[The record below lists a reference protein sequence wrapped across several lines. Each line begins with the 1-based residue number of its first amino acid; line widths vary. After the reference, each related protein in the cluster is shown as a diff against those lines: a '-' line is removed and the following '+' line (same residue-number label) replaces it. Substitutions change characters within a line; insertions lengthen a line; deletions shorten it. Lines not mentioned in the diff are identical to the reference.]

1 MIGCLKAQFRLS
13 NAAER
18 SPSYLPAVDG
28 LRALSILAVLA
39 FHGVGFLRSTLG
51 KQGWL
56 GVDIFFVI
64 SGFLISRLAMAEID
78 RTGHLDVRR
87 FFLSRVLRISPAIWV
102 LLSVYALTNP
112 LGSDSIFQA
121 VTLAALNFTDY
132 DVALGWNNSI
142 DAGLSFCWSLA
153 IEEKFYLFFPFLMLF
168 YKRFRSPLCLLM
180 LIGLAEFWKFT
191 QITPTTDALR
201 LMGAFDTRF
210 DEILIGCLAASL
222 WDRKERYSG
231 FFSILSKPFVPVL
244 LFLGLLYF
252 FRHFVYPPAL
262 FTLSQKQ
269 LCWIVSIPV
278 FSALVGLLLLSL
290 TAVHEN
296 GKVCLLYRALSCRPM
311 IGLGR
316 LSYSLYLWHGIA
328 FLLAARLVLS
338 EPWQLDVAKF
348 AIAVFV
354 AFMSYSLI
362 EKPFLK
368 IKKQMTSSAVS
379 ITLDDAQERVDSVFA
394 AGSSLAHRER
404 DFTVVR

>member
-1 MIGCLKAQFRLS
+1 MQFRLS
-13 NAAER
+13 NPAER
-18 SPSYLPAVDG
+18 PPSYLPAVDG

-39 FHGVGFLRSTLG
+39 FHGVGFLRSALG

-64 SGFLISRLAMAEID
+64 SGFLISRLAMAEIN

-142 DAGLSFCWSLA
+142 DSGLSFCWSLA
-153 IEEKFYLFFPFLMLF
+153 VEEKFYLFFPFLMLF

-222 WDRKERYSG
+222 WDRKERYSS
-231 FFSILSKPFVPVL
+231 FLNILSKPFVPVS
-244 LFLGLLYF
+244 LFLGLMYF

-262 FTLSQKQ
+262 YTLSQKQ

-278 FSALVGLLLLSL
+278 FSTLVGLLLLSL
-290 TAVHEN
+290 TAVQEN
-296 GKVCLLYRALSCRPM
+296 GKTCLLSRALSCPPM
-311 IGLGR
+311 IAIGR

-328 FLLAARLVLS
+328 FLLAARLVLP
-338 EPWQLDVAKF
+338 EPWQVDIAKL
-348 AIAVFV
+348 AISMLI
-354 AFMSYSLI
+354 AFISYSLI

-368 IKKQMTSSAVS
+368 IKKRLTSSAPS
-379 ITLDDAQERVDSVFA
+379 IKLNQAQERVDHVSE
-394 AGSSLAHRER
+394 AGSSLAHKEREL
-404 DFTVVR
+404 TVVR